1 MTVVCLYLAGR
12 VLTVVAIVAAWT
24 DVAVGI
30 VVFLGVFLP
39 IYNAYLLVAGIANA
53 VISILPDMSFA
64 VVIVGILDFAV
75 IIISIC
81 CVPAISI
88 IRNNI
93 VMLTADSQVQLITRF
108 RLDSIAFTIYVY
120 FDILTVFCSLWNSKP
135 YVIPASFAVQN
146 N

>member
-12 VLTVVAIVAAWT
+12 VLTVVAIAAAWA

-75 IIISIC
+75 SLFLYPPIIIAAPNPQDKSVHRVRI
-81 CVPAISI
+81 IS
-88 IRNNI
+88 
-93 VMLTADSQVQLITRF
+93 
-108 RLDSIAFTIYVY
+108 
-120 FDILTVFCSLWNSKP
+120 
-135 YVIPASFAVQN
+135 
-146 N
+146 